1 MTAQPAVLPFT
12 PKRPSFGAMLGATK
26 TKEAAPKKGKMPVL
40 EPTAEVK
47 QAVDEYQE
55 AKAIQKQAEA
65 VMEVAG
71 ATISDYVRGRQDA
84 DGFARKFSG
93 SYQVMGNKAT
103 AKVIFANKY
112 SLSGDDAEQLKEIM
126 GEEFETM
133 IIQKPTVTLK
143 ATVFEDE
150 EKQERLMELLGDE
163 FADFFETKI
172 SLGVCEEFNRQV
184 YQVLR
189 PEELENLRVYAKQY
203 KPSIR

>member
-1 MTAQPAVLPFT
+1 
-12 PKRPSFGAMLGATK
+12 LGATK
-26 TKEAAPKKGKMPVL
+26 TKEAAPKKGKMPTL
-40 EPTAEVK
+40 AEAPFDVK
-47 QAVDEYQE
+47 AAVDEYQE
-55 AKAIQKQAEA
+55 AKAQAKQAEA

-71 ATISDYVRGRQDA
+71 ATITGYVRDKQDA
-84 DGFARKFSG
+84 DGYARKFSG

-112 SLSGDDAEQLKEIM
+112 SLSGEDAEQLKEIM

-163 FADFFETKI
+163 FADFFETKT